1 MLPRSFG
8 IFSDRLGSFS
18 LKLVFSFFFFFP
30 LSPHFSQW
38 SGALGEPRSRHQLAL
53 AKATSPPPALFSA
66 ALLDGSLNCMHV
78 FQAIRHA

>member
-18 LKLVFSFFFFFP
+18 LKLVFSFFFFFSP

-53 AKATSPPPALFSA
+53 AKATSPPACLVLRSPARW
-66 ALLDGSLNCMHV
+66 V
-78 FQAIRHA
+78 P